1 MARPVIAFLTD
12 FGTKDHYAGTV
23 KGVVLS
29 ICPEAACVD
38 ITHEIPPH
46 DVMAGALELAAA
58 YKYFPSGTV
67 FVVVVDPGVGSA
79 RRPIAAEAG
88 DYRFVA
94 PDNGVL
100 TLVFKEM
107 PPRRVVELTEPQYA
121 RPTVSRTF
129 EGRDRFGPAAAWLAN
144 GIELRALGRT
154 LNDWQ
159 TLDVPEPIITDAQ
172 MVAEVVRVDRFGN
185 LVTNVDRRTFDHFV
199 NGERIEIVAGA
210 ATVGKVVMTY
220 ADADA
225 GAFCALFGSS
235 ENLEIAVSGGSA
247 AERLALGRGTKI
259 TILKLSQGA

>member
-58 YKYFPSGTV
+58 YRYFPAGTV
-67 FVVVVDPGVGSA
+67 FLVVVDPGVGSA

-88 DYRFVA
+88 GYLFVA

-100 TLVFKEM
+100 TLVFKET
-107 PPRRVVELTEPQYA
+107 PPRRVVELTEQRYA
-121 RPTVSRTF
+121 RSTVSRTF
-129 EGRDRFGPAAAWLAN
+129 EGRDRFGPAAAWLAK
-144 GIELRALGRT
+144 GVEFSALGRT

-159 TLDVPEPIITDAQ
+159 LLNVPEPTVTEAQIIG
-172 MVAEVVRVDRFGN
+172 EVVRVDRFGN
-185 LVTNVDRRTFDHFV
+185 LVTNVDRQTFDRFAG
-199 NGERIEIVAGA
+199 GERIEIVAGS
-210 ATVGKVVMTY
+210 ATVEKVVMTY
-220 ADADA
+220 ADAES
-225 GAFCALFGSS
+225 GAPGALFGSS
-235 ENLEIAVSGGSA
+235 DHLEIAVNGGSA
-247 AERLALGRGTKI
+247 ADRLAVGRGASVTITK
-259 TILKLSQGA
+259 T

>member
-38 ITHEIPPH
+38 ITHEVPPH

-58 YKYFPSGTV
+58 YKYFPTGTV
-67 FVVVVDPGVGSA
+67 FVVVIDPGVGSA

-88 DYRFVA
+88 GYRFVA

-100 TLVFKEM
+100 TLVFKET
-107 PPRRVVELTEPQYA
+107 PPTRVVELMERRYA

-129 EGRDRFGPAAAWLAN
+129 EGRDRFGPAAAWLAK
-144 GIELRALGRT
+144 GIELSAFGRT

-159 TLDVPEPIITDAQ
+159 TLNVPEPIVTDEE
-172 MVAEVVRVDRFGN
+172 MIVEVVRVDRFGN
-185 LVTNVDRRTFDHFV
+185 LVTNVDRRAFDRFV
-199 NGERIEIVAGA
+199 NADRIEIAAGTA
-210 ATVGKVVMTY
+210 RVGAVVMTY
-220 ADADA
+220 ADADP
-225 GAFCALFGSS
+225 GALCALFGSS
-235 ENLEIAVSGGSA
+235 EHLEIAINGGSA
-247 AERLALGRGTKI
+247 AEHLALGRGAKI
-259 TILKLSQGA
+259 TISKLHQGA

>member
-1 MARPVIAFLTD
+1 MAPPVIAFLTD

-38 ITHEIPPH
+38 ITHEVPPH

-58 YKYFPSGTV
+58 YKYFPTGTV

-88 DYRFVA
+88 GYRFVA

-100 TLVFKEM
+100 TLVFKET
-107 PPRRVVELTEPQYA
+107 PPTRVVELMERRYA

-129 EGRDRFGPAAAWLAN
+129 EGRDRFGPAAAWLAK
-144 GIELRALGRT
+144 GIELSAFGRT

-159 TLDVPEPIITDAQ
+159 TLNVPEPIVTDEE
-172 MVAEVVRVDRFGN
+172 MIVEVVRVDRFGN
-185 LVTNVDRRTFDHFV
+185 LVTNVDRRAFDRFV
-199 NGERIEIVAGA
+199 NADRIEIAAGT
-210 ATVGKVVMTY
+210 ATVGAVIMTY
-220 ADADA
+220 ADADP
-225 GAFCALFGSS
+225 GALCALFGSS
-235 ENLEIAVSGGSA
+235 EHLEIAINGGSA
-247 AERLALGRGTKI
+247 AEHLALGRGAKI
-259 TILKLSQGA
+259 TISKVHQGA

>member
-12 FGTKDHYAGTV
+12 FGSKDHYAGTV

-100 TLVFKEM
+100 TLVFKET
-107 PPRRVVELTEPQYA
+107 PPGRVVELTEPQYA

-129 EGRDRFGPAAAWLAN
+129 EGRDRFGPAAAWLAR
-144 GIELRALGRT
+144 GIELSAFGGT

-159 TLDVPEPIITDAQ
+159 TLDVPEPIITEAQ
-172 MVAEVVRVDRFGN
+172 MIAEVVRVDRFGN
-185 LVTNVDRRTFDHFV
+185 LVTNVDRRTFDRFV
-199 NGERIEIVAGA
+199 NVERVAIGAGA

-220 ADADA
+220 ADADP
-225 GAFCALFGSS
+225 GALCALFGSS
-235 ENLEIAVSGGSA
+235 EHLEIATNGGSA
-247 AERLALGRGTKI
+247 AERLTLGRGAKI
-259 TILKLSQGA
+259 TISKLHQGD